1 MLQEVGLF
9 YSSHQIVYRAST
21 KLWSHLQ
28 RIMKIPILDSTIPKG
43 LPKLTLHMRNLSIHE
58 FLNYVE
64 LKQAAFRSPRHWY
77 LSEKRL

>member
-28 RIMKIPILDSTIPKG
+28 RL
-43 LPKLTLHMRNLSIHE
+43 HE